1 MSTDPRCRSLI
12 RQRGVTMIELIVFIV
27 IVGTALMVLISVMN
41 LTTQR
46 SADPVRRKQ
55 ALMLAEALLEEI
67 ELAKFS
73 YCDVY
78 DPRAGDDN
86 PGTAVTGPGD
96 CAAATVEGWG
106 PEASNQRPFDNV
118 NDYVSQPNQW
128 ATPFGAG
135 TTLRDAN
142 GNILPLDGFT
152 ASVKIRPDSLRD
164 VNDTTNATVIGNAG
178 SASAQTDVLRITVTI
193 GYDGQF
199 LSLDGFRTRYAPAS
213 L

>member
-1 MSTDPRCRSLI
+1 MSTNARCRTRVRA
-12 RQRGVTMIELIVFIV
+12 RQRGVTMIELILFIV
-27 IVGTALMVLISVMN
+27 IVGIALTTLISVMN

-55 ALMLAEALLEEI
+55 ALMLAEALLEEV

-86 PGTAVTGPGD
+86 PSTAVKGPGD
-96 CAAATVEGWG
+96 CAAGTVEGWG
-106 PEASNQRPFDNV
+106 PEANNQRPFDNI
-118 NDYVSQPNQW
+118 NDYVAAANVA

-135 TTLRDAN
+135 TTLLDAN
-142 GNILPLDGFT
+142 GNPLPLAGFT
-152 ASVKIRPDSLRD
+152 ASVKIRPDTLRD
-164 VNDTTNATVIGNAG
+164 TGGANAIGSGG
-178 SASAQTDVLRITVTI
+178 SAAQTDVLRITVTI
-193 GYDGQF
+193 GYDGQS